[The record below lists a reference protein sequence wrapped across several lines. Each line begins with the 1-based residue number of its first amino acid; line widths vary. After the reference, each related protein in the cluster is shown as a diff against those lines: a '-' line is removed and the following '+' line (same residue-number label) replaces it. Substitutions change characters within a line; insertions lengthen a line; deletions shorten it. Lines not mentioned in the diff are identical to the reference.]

1 MFKTDLHYDKTNFF
15 YKNDFP
21 IFYRGVQESEVY
33 QEFKVTLDPQASRVR
48 LVPQG
53 SPDLTGK
60 LDHRVLL
67 GFQGS
72 EDQLDLL

>member
-1 MFKTDLHYDKTNFF
+1 M
-15 YKNDFP
+15 
-21 IFYRGVQESEVY
+21 FYRGAQESEVY
-33 QEFKVTLDPQASRVR
+33 QEFKVTLDPQVSRVR

-60 LDHRVLL
+60 LDHRVPLAS
-67 GFQGS
+67 QES

>member
-1 MFKTDLHYDKTNFF
+1 M
-15 YKNDFP
+15 
-21 IFYRGVQESEVY
+21 FYRGAQESEVY
-33 QEFKVTLDPQASRVR
+33 QEFKVTLDPQVSRVR

-60 LDHRVLL
+60 LGLRVPL